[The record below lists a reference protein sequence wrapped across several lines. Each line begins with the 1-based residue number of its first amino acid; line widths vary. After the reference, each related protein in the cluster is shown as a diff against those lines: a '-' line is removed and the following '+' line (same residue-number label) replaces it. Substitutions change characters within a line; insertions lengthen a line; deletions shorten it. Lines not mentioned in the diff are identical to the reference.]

1 MIVARKQALPA
12 DQLDRLNERY
22 RRERDALV
30 ALTNARSAVEKVA
43 SRVDA
48 ANDALE
54 ESRRRERDAYRQVVA
69 LVGAAGAA
77 ELSCGLPSVKASRGR
92 RPSRTRGGRATAAA
106 APSKSEHETA
116 DDRADGIT
124 AQ

>member
-1 MIVARKQALPA
+1 MARKQALPA

-30 ALTNARSAVEKVA
+30 ALTNARAAVEKAA

-54 ESRRRERDAYRQVVA
+54 ESRRREQDAYQQVVA
-69 LVGAAGAA
+69 LVGAAAAA
-77 ELSCGLPSVKASRGR
+77 ELSGGLPSGKTSRGGR
-92 RPSRTRGGRATAAA
+92 RSRARGGRATAAA
-106 APSKSEHETA
+106 APSNSEHEMA
-116 DDRADGIT
+116 DDRVDGVA